1 MIFIKQT
8 YRKIM
13 GNIKKKKVGVARLYP
28 TRYDMSTAKQTN
40 YKLMSNNSL
49 ISSEEGLG
57 ALVEI
62 TFPSASNNMNL
73 GIPKMA

>member
-1 MIFIKQT
+1 MRGLPSASFYYNYIK
-8 YRKIM
+8 
-13 GNIKKKKVGVARLYP
+13 VLRLI
-28 TRYDMSTAKQTN
+28 

-62 TFPSASNNMNL
+62 TFPLVSKSINL
-73 GIPKMA
+73 GMLKIA